1 MEVKQS
7 TRILEV
13 EGYTNAKGVAYI
25 LMRTSTF
32 AFSLIFF
39 SIVSQFPWEPYL
51 PGMAYK

>member
-1 MEVKQS
+1 MEVRQS
-7 TRILEV
+7 TRILEA
-13 EGYTNAKGVAYI
+13 EGYTNANGVAYI

-39 SIVSQFPWEPYL
+39 SDYISISLGEYL

>member
-7 TRILEV
+7 TRILEA
-13 EGYTNAKGVAYI
+13 EGYTNANGVAYI

-39 SIVSQFPWEPYL
+39 LRLYL
-51 PGMAYK
+51 NFLGRVPSRNGL